1 MLFVTGSHQP
11 ARSTTLCSFVFVPNL
26 TKRLE
31 ITLNFCAVVMH
42 VSMLGLTLE
51 DGARVLAELAT
62 EREAVV
68 VGKEVARSEETIGWA
83 FGRDEVM
90 DVMAD

>member
-1 MLFVTGSHQP
+1 M
-11 ARSTTLCSFVFVPNL
+11 
-26 TKRLE
+26 
-31 ITLNFCAVVMH
+31 NFCAAAIH
-42 VSMLGLTLE
+42 VLMLGQTLE

-68 VGKEVARSEETIGWA
+68 VVKEVARSGETIGWD

-90 DVMAD
+90 DVMVD